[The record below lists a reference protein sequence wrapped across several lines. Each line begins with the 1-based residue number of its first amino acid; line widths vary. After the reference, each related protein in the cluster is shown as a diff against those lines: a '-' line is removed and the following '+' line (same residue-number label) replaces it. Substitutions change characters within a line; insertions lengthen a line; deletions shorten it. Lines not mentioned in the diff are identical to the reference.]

1 MPDSPEIPQIAY
13 QDVRPLIRS
22 GDLLLCSGSSSFSR
36 MIQAATNSHY
46 SHVAFLWRMEGL
58 GRILVVESVESIGV
72 RAVPLSSYVTDYSHS
87 GKPYPG
93 QLYLARHRA
102 FPQETPSLVLFGQQA
117 VDLLGT
123 AYDNR
128 QLAAIALRIV
138 SAKLGIPPRAV
149 SQNEPLICSEFVK
162 LLLDGIGLSIPFDG
176 RGFIAPKD
184 FAASKDIDL
193 LWELSDG

>member
-58 GRILVVESVESIGV
+58 ERILVVESVESIGV
-72 RAVPLSSYVTDYSHS
+72 RAVPLSSYLIDYSHS
-87 GKPYPG
+87 GQPYPG

-102 FPQETPSLVLFGQQA
+102 FPEDAPPRVLFGQQA

-128 QLAAIALRIV
+128 AIADIALRIV
-138 SAKLGIPPRAV
+138 AAKLGIAPRVVTPKA
-149 SQNEPLICSEFVK
+149 PLICSEFIK
-162 LLLDGIGLSIPFDG
+162 LLLDGIGLSVPFDK

-184 FAASKDIDL
+184 FAAAKDIDL
-193 LWELSDG
+193 LWEIG